1 MRPRM
6 KPPRP
11 QTNPLRPQTTPLRP
25 QTTPLRPQTTPPRPQ
40 TTPLRP
46 HTFAAPA
53 KLNLFLHVTGRRAD
67 GYHLL
72 ESVFQLIDFGDTV
85 DIGVRTDGVVSRS
98 SDLPGVAEGADL
110 VVRAALAL
118 KAASGSAQGA
128 DIAVTKRIPLGGGLG
143 GGSSDAAT
151 TLLALNRLWG
161 LDWPRRE
168 LARIGLTLG
177 ADVPF
182 FIFGRTAFACGIGE
196 ELVAV
201 APPPRWHA
209 ILVPPVAVPTAA
221 VFRAP
226 ELTRNSESVK
236 MADFSAGAW
245 GFPGRQFR
253 NDLESVAC
261 ARFEQVARALSW
273 LHRFDAD
280 AAITARMSGSGA
292 CVFSA
297 FEAQERAAA
306 VVAARPADCGGILAL
321 GLAQHPLLDWARD

>member
-1 MRPRM
+1 MLPR
-6 KPPRP
+6 
-11 QTNPLRPQTTPLRP
+11 TNPMH
-25 QTTPLRPQTTPPRPQ
+25 
-40 TTPLRP
+40 P
-46 HTFAAPA
+46 HTFPAPA

-72 ESVFQLIDFGDTV
+72 ESVFQLLDFGDTL
-85 DIGVRTDGVVSRS
+85 DIRVRTDGVVSRS
-98 SDLPGVAEGADL
+98 SELAGVAEEADL

-118 KAASGSAQGA
+118 KAASGTAQGA

-151 TLLALNRLWG
+151 TLLVLNRLWG

-201 APPPRWHA
+201 APPPRWHT

-226 ELTRNSESVK
+226 DLTRNSESVK
-236 MADFSAGAW
+236 MVDFSAGAW
-245 GFPGRQFR
+245 GFPGRRFR
-253 NDLESVAC
+253 NDLEPVAC
-261 ARFEQVARALSW
+261 AGFEQVARALSW
-273 LHRFDAD
+273 LRRFDAD
-280 AAITARMSGSGA
+280 AAITARMTGSGA

-297 FEAQERAAA
+297 FEAREAAAA

-321 GLAQHPLLDWARD
+321 GLAEHPLLDWARD